1 MRADDGG
8 CVVNV
13 SSVNGQHAAPMESHY
28 SAAKAAIIRLTETLA
43 VEWSGDGVRV
53 NCVAPGLI
61 QTPGATQLTRTPSSA
76 HSTASVRVRFSTPA
90 LAAEYG
96 ARPARPRDP
105 QMLETLTIC
114 PQSGDSN
121 IRRPAS

>member
-28 SAAKAAIIRLTETLA
+28 GAAKATIIRLTETLA
-43 VEWSGDGVRV
+43 VEWADDGVRV

-61 QTPGATQLTRTPSSA
+61 YSDCCDCL
-76 HSTASVRVRFSTPA
+76 SVRPPA
-90 LAAEYG
+90 VG
-96 ARPARPRDP
+96 R
-105 QMLETLTIC
+105 
-114 PQSGDSN
+114 S
-121 IRRPAS
+121 IR